1 MINDLKYCQVFE
13 NTTIKKCFLFLEKST
28 KQIIFVID
36 KKKNLL
42 GSITDGDLRRAIL
55 KNSRLDQKINNIYNK
70 KPIVSSKKISEEDA
84 KKIMIINKINHLPII
99 NNKKKLMGFYSLN
112 SYEEIKE
119 KKCDF
124 IIMAGGRGK
133 RLSPLT
139 NRCPKP
145 MLKISGKPIL
155 EIILNNAKKFGF
167 KNFYISINYLGY
179 KIQKY
184 FKNGKKFNLNINYI
198 KERKPQGTIGCL
210 GNIKKK
216 LQESVIVINGDI
228 VSNVNYRTILEF
240 HNNNRADATMGVYP
254 FKLENPYGEVKTLE
268 GKIIDIY
275 EKPITISHVNA
286 GVYVF
291 SKKVFKFLK
300 ENQYMDTVNFFK
312 ILKQKKYKTLA
323 FPIHEFWADIGLK
336 KDYLKLNNNE

>member
-1 MINDLKYCQVFE
+1 MINDLKYSQVFE

-36 KKKNLL
+36 KKKKLL

-124 IIMAGGRGK
+124 VIMAGGRGK

-145 MLKISGKPIL
+145 MLKISG
-155 EIILNNAKKFGF
+155 
-167 KNFYISINYLGY
+167 
-179 KIQKY
+179 
-184 FKNGKKFNLNINYI
+184 
-198 KERKPQGTIGCL
+198 
-210 GNIKKK
+210 
-216 LQESVIVINGDI
+216 
-228 VSNVNYRTILEF
+228 
-240 HNNNRADATMGVYP
+240 
-254 FKLENPYGEVKTLE
+254 
-268 GKIIDIY
+268 
-275 EKPITISHVNA
+275 
-286 GVYVF
+286 
-291 SKKVFKFLK
+291 
-300 ENQYMDTVNFFK
+300 
-312 ILKQKKYKTLA
+312 
-323 FPIHEFWADIGLK
+323 
-336 KDYLKLNNNE
+336 